1 MINQSQ
7 LTGHPYKIILPLKLQ
22 IPQFNYYYN
31 LSFVFHEELQFE
43 LMMNGDD
50 EQIKRVKE
58 IMDR

>member
-1 MINQSQ
+1 MINIS
-7 LTGHPYKIILPLKLQ
+7 LFIL
-22 IPQFNYYYN
+22 
-31 LSFVFHEELQFE
+31 ELQFE

>member
-1 MINQSQ
+1 MINIT
-7 LTGHPYKIILPLKLQ
+7 LFIL
-22 IPQFNYYYN
+22 
-31 LSFVFHEELQFE
+31 ELQFE

>member
-1 MINQSQ
+1 MNWKNHSSMINIT
-7 LTGHPYKIILPLKLQ
+7 LFIL
-22 IPQFNYYYN
+22 
-31 LSFVFHEELQFE
+31 ELQFE